1 MDGRIDTLET
11 KTTNLSSGTPFVP
24 SFIGLSDT
32 PSSMG
37 SANNFVKINSG
48 GTSLEFTTISILDLT
63 DTPSSISSGD
73 AGKVLKVNTA
83 GNAFELATDDAGSGS
98 SGISSVQDDTNP
110 VLGGNLDANNK
121 SISNVSTL
129 NGIGIPSSGGTLAK
143 TSDIVSA
150 SVYDSNS
157 YSFTAGTTE
166 TKNHGLNAKPDL
178 LQYFIVCHN
187 SRIWIFCWR

>member
-1 MDGRIDTLET
+1 MGNFNSNPYILPIVGGNSGTWGGLINTALNQVDSDFTTIDTRIDTLET

-37 SANNFVKINSG
+37 SANHFVKINSG

-83 GNAFELATDDAGSGS
+83 GNAFEVFS
-98 SGISSVQDDTNP
+98 
-110 VLGGNLDANNK
+110 
-121 SISNVSTL
+121 
-129 NGIGIPSSGGTLAK
+129 
-143 TSDIVSA
+143 
-150 SVYDSNS
+150 
-157 YSFTAGTTE
+157 
-166 TKNHGLNAKPDL
+166 
-178 LQYFIVCHN
+178 
-187 SRIWIFCWR
+187 